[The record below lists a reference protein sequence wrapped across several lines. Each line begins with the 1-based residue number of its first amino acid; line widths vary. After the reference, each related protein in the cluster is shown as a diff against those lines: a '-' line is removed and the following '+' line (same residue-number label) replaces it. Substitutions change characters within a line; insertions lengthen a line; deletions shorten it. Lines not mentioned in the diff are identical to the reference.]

1 MVEKLKALKFFFF
14 DNTELKNVD
23 VFTYLGVNFKYNG
36 KFDSTQNS
44 IQAKTCLFLLLKR
57 VKENSLNVETTLSL
71 FDTYFSSVL
80 NYGCETWSFHKAP
93 QVKKIHIDFLKR
105 IMSLRK
111 STNNFMV
118 YFEFGRYPMYVQ
130 RKLRILKYWCSL
142 LTTNNCIL
150 QNCYKE
156 LLYKY
161 EKQQQKCKNWVSLVR
176 NELYYLGLGNF

>member
-1 MVEKLKALKFFFF
+1 
-14 DNTELKNVD
+14 
-23 VFTYLGVNFKYNG
+23 
-36 KFDSTQNS
+36 
-44 IQAKTCLFLLLKR
+44 
-57 VKENSLNVETTLSL
+57 
-71 FDTYFSSVL
+71 
-80 NYGCETWSFHKAP
+80 
-93 QVKKIHIDFLKR
+93 
-105 IMSLRK
+105 
-111 STNNFMV
+111 MV